1 MDSDEDEEEI
11 ERNGSDKEEIIMGD
25 FNKLTTEV
33 IDDLDSEEINDQ
45 YDWNSSN
52 NGTVM
57 GVVKSNAN
65 SMIGRRIV
73 G

>member
-11 ERNGSDKEEIIMGD
+11 ERNVSDKEEFIKGD